1 MSFPCSS
8 PPFFL
13 LFLLFVSARATQL
26 EGFMDSISGMV
37 PDAKKADPVLG
48 VDCGECEDVVETFVK
63 TYPCPDSDVS
73 DGDGSSSADPGED
86 IHCTFKCTML
96 CTDDEESCIKRKKMC
111 KSGQKGIDTSKSLF
125 KCALVCFC
133 FCFCFVCCCCCLL
146 FYGIG
151 VLLQFASMFSKH
163 VLT

>member
-1 MSFPCSS
+1 MSLPCSS
-8 PPFFL
+8 LFL
-13 LFLLFVSARATQL
+13 LFLLIVSARANQL

-37 PDAKKADPVLG
+37 PDAKKPDPVLG

-111 KSGQKGIDTSKSLF
+111 KSGRAFVLF
-125 KCALVCFC
+125 LLL
-133 FCFCFVCCCCCLL
+133 LL
-146 FYGIG
+146 F
-151 VLLQFASMFSKH
+151 
-163 VLT
+163 

>member
-1 MSFPCSS
+1 
-8 PPFFL
+8 
-13 LFLLFVSARATQL
+13 
-26 EGFMDSISGMV
+26 MDSISGMV

-125 KCALVCFC
+125 KCALFC
-133 FCFCFVCCCCCLL
+133 FCVCFVLFVCCCLL

-151 VLLQFASMFSKH
+151 VLLQFASMFFS
-163 VLT
+163 VFSQRFPSTY